1 MSGAPDPER
10 DPALPLLIEL
20 RELCHAL
27 SQPLTAAR
35 GSLEL
40 GLSLPDDDPSRLGF
54 FTDAL
59 DALDRL
65 AEISRR
71 LNDLA
76 GGSTRR

>member
-1 MSGAPDPER
+1 MTGPQGPE
-10 DPALPLLIEL
+10 LPLLLEM

-40 GLSLPDDDPSRLGF
+40 GLSLSESDPARMGF
-54 FTDAL
+54 FSDAL

-65 AEISRR
+65 AEIARR
-71 LNDLA
+71 MNDLA
-76 GGSTRR
+76 GGATRR